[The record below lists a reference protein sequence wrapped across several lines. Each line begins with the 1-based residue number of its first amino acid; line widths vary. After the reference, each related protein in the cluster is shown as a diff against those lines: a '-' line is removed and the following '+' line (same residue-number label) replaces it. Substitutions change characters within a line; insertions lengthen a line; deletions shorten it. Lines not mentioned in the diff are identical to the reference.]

1 MILQNSLQ
9 SSVAS
14 VKKSRDMEERFMLLE
29 LMLKDEY
36 REGKAESKAED
47 IIDFL
52 NEIAPVPEVLQE
64 TIMNE
69 KNLDTLKRWLKLAV
83 KSTSIEEFSKN
94 M

>member
-1 MILQNSLQ
+1 MIRIKRVDCQVGFKIHVGYL
-9 SSVAS
+9 
-14 VKKSRDMEERFMLLE
+14 
-29 LMLKDEY
+29 
-36 REGKAESKAED
+36 D

>member
-1 MILQNSLQ
+1 M
-9 SSVAS
+9 AS

-36 REGKAESKAED
+36 REGKAEGKTESKAED

-52 NEIAPVPEVLQE
+52 NEIAPVPEVLQK

>member
-1 MILQNSLQ
+1 
-9 SSVAS
+9 
-14 VKKSRDMEERFMLLE
+14 MLLE

>member
-1 MILQNSLQ
+1 
-9 SSVAS
+9 
-14 VKKSRDMEERFMLLE
+14 MLLE

-36 REGKAESKAED
+36 REGKAASKAED